1 MYVWFKAGRF
11 GKKGTAINFVLPKDA
26 AFIKEIQEHYNTQI
40 DEMPT
45 DLDELWALWRMLLD
59 LQITALADGNK
70 FARWTPK

>member
-1 MYVWFKAGRF
+1 
-11 GKKGTAINFVLPKDA
+11 LPKDA